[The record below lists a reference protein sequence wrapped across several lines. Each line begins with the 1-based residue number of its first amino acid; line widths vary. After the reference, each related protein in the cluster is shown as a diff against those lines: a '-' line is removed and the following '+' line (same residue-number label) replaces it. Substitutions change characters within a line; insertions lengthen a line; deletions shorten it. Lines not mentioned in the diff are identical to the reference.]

1 MTGKIENEI
10 FNLGIALSI
19 AIERMIEEMKNLR
32 IHLENQGFGI
42 LLEQVQESLDS
53 IDGTLE
59 CFLPI
64 EEEE

>member
-1 MTGKIENEI
+1 MSGKINEML
-10 FNLGIALSI
+10 NLTLAIESI
-19 AIERMIEEMKNLR
+19 AVELKYLR

-42 LLEQVQESLDS
+42 LFEQVQESLDS

-59 CFLPI
+59 CFLPM